1 MNIARISF
9 TPKGAEVNL
18 SLSKSLKGKGFHLS
32 QFKEQGLENIN
43 TSLRDWVKEVFE
55 AYDAIIFIGATGIAI
70 RAIAPFL
77 VDKRQDPAVVV
88 VDEKGRYV
96 IPLVSGHIGGA
107 NQLAREVAK
116 LIGALPVVTTATD
129 IEGCFSVDEWANN
142 KGFKFKNFKVAK
154 SISAHLLQGKKIGF
168 LSEFGV
174 DDHLPEGLVNICNE
188 QEEILD
194 LGIWIG
200 TTSRTPFKETLWLV
214 PPIITLGIGCRKGV
228 SKLQI
233 DQLVGRELDK
243 LHIPMEAIK
252 QIVSIDLKAN
262 EEGLLEWSKIYNKP
276 ITFYTGE
283 VLSQVEGEFTP
294 STFVK
299 KITGIDNV
307 CERAA
312 VKGSNGG
319 RLILNKVVLEGVT
332 MALAIENYTVS
343 F

>member
-9 TPKGAEVNL
+9 TPKGAKVNL

-32 QFKEQGLENIN
+32 QFKEEGLENIN

-55 AYDAIIFIGATGIAI
+55 TYDAIIFIGATGIAI

-107 NQLAREVAK
+107 NQLAREVGK
-116 LIGALPVVTTATD
+116 LLGALPIVTTATD

-154 SISAHLLQGKKIGF
+154 SISAHLLQGKKIGL

-174 DDHLPEGLVNICNE
+174 EGHLPEGLVDICNE
-188 QEEILD
+188 QEEVLE

-200 TTSRTPFKETLWLV
+200 TTSRVPFKETLWLV

-262 EEGLLEWSKIYNKP
+262 EEGLLEWSKIYKKP

-283 VLSQVEGEFTP
+283 VLSQVEGKFTP
-294 STFVK
+294 SAFVE
-299 KITGIDNV
+299 KITGVDNV

-319 RLILNKVVLEGVT
+319 RLILNKIALEGVT
-332 MALAIENYTVS
+332 MALAIENYIVN

>member
-9 TPKGAEVNL
+9 TPKGAKVNL
-18 SLSKSLKGKGFHLS
+18 CLSKSLKGKGFHLS
-32 QFKEQGLENIN
+32 KFKEEGLENVRS
-43 TSLRDWVKEVFE
+43 SLKDWVKEVFE
-55 AYDAIIFIGATGIAI
+55 EYDAIIFIGATGIAI

-77 VDKRQDPAVVV
+77 IDKRQDPAVVV
-88 VDEKGRYV
+88 IDEKGRYI

-107 NQLAREVAK
+107 NELARQVGK
-116 LIGALPVVTTATD
+116 LLGALPIVTTATD
-129 IEGCFSVDEWANN
+129 IEGCFSVDEWASN

-154 SISAHLLQGKKIGF
+154 SISAHLLQGKQVGF
-168 LSEFGV
+168 LSEFLVEGN
-174 DDHLPEGLVNICNE
+174 LPEGLVDFCSE

-200 TTSRTPFKETLWLV
+200 ITSRAPFKETLWLV

-233 DQLVGRELDK
+233 DKLVGRELDR

-252 QIVSIDLKAN
+252 HIASIDLKAN
-262 EEGLLEWSKIYNKP
+262 EEGLLEWSKFYKKP
-276 ITFYTGE
+276 ITFYKSE
-283 VLSQVEGEFTP
+283 VLSEIEGKFTP
-294 STFVK
+294 SAFVK

-319 RLILNKVVLEGVT
+319 RLILNKVALEGVT
-332 MALAIENYTVS
+332 MALAIEDYAVS